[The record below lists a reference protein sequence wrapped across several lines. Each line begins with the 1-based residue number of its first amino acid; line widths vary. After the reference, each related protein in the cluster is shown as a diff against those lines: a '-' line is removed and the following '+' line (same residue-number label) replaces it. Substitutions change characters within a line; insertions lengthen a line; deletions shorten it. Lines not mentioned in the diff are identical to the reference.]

1 MTAAQKSGV
10 RVLLV
15 TPNLETNSTGRTYC
29 LWLLAKHLG
38 WTTRA
43 VAVRG
48 RKVWDPLAG
57 TAFEHDC
64 RFLSLLAPG
73 ELTSELEALV
83 DWADVVIAVK
93 PMPDSFG
100 LAMPLAAAAARP
112 LLLDI
117 DDPDIEARTDWLSLS
132 ERLRGRIRHPLGYPR
147 DYRQLLALK
156 EAAQDYSVIVSNP
169 TLQDIYGGALVPHV
183 REEVPAPGYGDST
196 APLVRFVGSAK
207 THKGVE
213 LLRRSVGRLS
223 SQGYRLEITA
233 DPPADAAPWERWVGK
248 TTFAAGQE
256 LVAGADIIALP
267 SLPGSWSRAQLPVK
281 LVDAMMLGRPT
292 VASDVAPMRW
302 ALGGTGILFPPGDG
316 DGLTAALRALSQP
329 AERIRYGEATRER
342 ALAMFAVGAVAPTFD
357 TAVREVLT
365 KPGKSRVRNA

>member
-1 MTAAQKSGV
+1 MNGAPKPGV

-38 WTTRA
+38 WTPRA
-43 VAVRG
+43 VSVRG

-64 RFLSLLAPG
+64 RFLSVLAPG
-73 ELTSELEALV
+73 DLMPELEALV

-100 LAMPLAAAAARP
+100 LAMPLAAAAGRP

-117 DDPDIEARTDWLSLS
+117 DDPDIEARTDWLTLD
-132 ERLRGRIRHPLGYPR
+132 ERLRGRIKHPLGYPR
-147 DYRQLLALK
+147 DYRQLLALR
-156 EAAQDYSVIVSNP
+156 EAAHDHAVIVSNP

-183 REEVPAPGYGDST
+183 REVVPAPGYSDST
-196 APLVRFVGSAK
+196 TPVVRFVGSAK

-213 LLRRSVGRLS
+213 LLRGSVGRLEG
-223 SQGYRLEITA
+223 QGYRLEITA
-233 DPPADAAPWERWVGK
+233 DPPADATPWERWIGR
-248 TTFAAGQE
+248 TSFAAGQE
-256 LVAGADIIALP
+256 LVAGADVIALP
-267 SLPGSWSRAQLPVK
+267 SLPGSWARAQLPVK

-302 ALGGTGILFPPGDG
+302 ALGGTGILFAPGDG
-316 DGLTAALRALSQP
+316 DALTAALLALRQP

-342 ALAMFAVGAVAPTFD
+342 ALAMFSVGAVAPTFD
-357 TAVREVLT
+357 SAVRALLSE
-365 KPGKSRVRNA
+365 RD